1 MSGPNESE
9 SNRRSDRGPWVTV
22 QEAARLLNVHPNTL
36 RRWGNRG
43 FIRTFRVGPRGDRRY
58 RRQDVDDLLWEQA
71 RRLPAGQPGRIR

>member
-9 SNRRSDRGPWVTV
+9 INRRSGRGPWVTV

-43 FIRTFRVGPRGDRRY
+43 LIRTFRVGPRGDRRY
-58 RRQDVDDLLWEQA
+58 RRQDVDGLLWEQA
-71 RRLPAGQPGRIR
+71 RYRPASQPGRYR